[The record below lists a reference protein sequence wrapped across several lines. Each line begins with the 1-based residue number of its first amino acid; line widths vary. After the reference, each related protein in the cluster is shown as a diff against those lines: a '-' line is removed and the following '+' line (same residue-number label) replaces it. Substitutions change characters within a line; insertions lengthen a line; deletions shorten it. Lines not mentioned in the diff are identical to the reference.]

1 MILETLNKD
10 LIQSLKAKDT
20 LKVLVIRYLSSEIKN
35 YAIELRGEGKELTDS
50 DALLV
55 IKRQIKKRTKAIEQ
69 YKQGNREDIV
79 QRESEELTVVQEYF
93 DKFSQDVVL
102 PN

>member
-1 MILETLNKD
+1 MILETLNKE

-20 LKVLVIRYLSSEIKN
+20 QKVLVIRYLSSEIKN
-35 YAIELRGEGKELTDS
+35 YAIELRAESRELTDS

-55 IKRQIKKRTKAIEQ
+55 LKRQVKKRTKAIEQ
-69 YKQGNREDIV
+69 FKQGNRPDIV
-79 QRESEELTVVQEYF
+79 EKETAELAIVQDYF
-93 DKFSQDVVL
+93 DRFSQEVEF